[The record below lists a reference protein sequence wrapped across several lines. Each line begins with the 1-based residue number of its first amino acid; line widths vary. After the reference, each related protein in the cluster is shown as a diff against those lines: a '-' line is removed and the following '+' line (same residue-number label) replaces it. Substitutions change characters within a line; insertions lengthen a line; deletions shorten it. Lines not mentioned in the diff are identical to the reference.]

1 MRVKT
6 GTVRHAKHKKV
17 LALTKGYWGS
27 RSKTIRSAK
36 ESMFHSGEYAFA
48 GRKNKKRDAR
58 KLWII
63 KINAALTPFGLS
75 YSKFIH
81 ALNQKEIKL
90 DRKVLADMAEHDPKG
105 FEQVVTTVRS

>member
-6 GTVRHAKHKKV
+6 GFTRHRKHKRV
-17 LALTKGYWGS
+17 LEMTKGYWGS

-48 GRKNKKRDAR
+48 GRKRKKRDFR

-63 KINAALTPFGLS
+63 KINAGLTGSGLS
-75 YSKFIH
+75 YSKFIN
-81 ALNQKEIKL
+81 ALNKSGITIN
-90 DRKVLADMAEHDPKG
+90 RKMLADMAQNDKSA
-105 FEQVVTTVRS
+105 FDKIVSSVK

>member
-6 GTVRHAKHKKV
+6 GFTRHRKHKRV

-48 GRKNKKRDAR
+48 GRKRKKRDAR
-58 KLWII
+58 RLWII
-63 KINAALTPFGLS
+63 KINAGLRPFNLS
-75 YSKFIH
+75 YSKFIA
-81 ALNQKEIKL
+81 ALNKKDIKL
-90 DRKVLADMAEHDPKG
+90 DRKILADLAQNDPQV
-105 FEQVVTTVRS
+105 FEKIVAATQ

>member
-6 GTVRHAKHKKV
+6 GFARHRKHKRV

-48 GRKNKKRDAR
+48 GRKRKKRDAR
-58 KLWII
+58 RLWII
-63 KINAALTPFGLS
+63 KINAALRPFDMS

-81 ALNQKEIKL
+81 ALNEKNVKL
-90 DRKVLADMAEHDPKG
+90 DRKILADMAQNDPQS
-105 FEQVVTTVRS
+105 FEKVVSTIQ

>member
-1 MRVKT
+1 
-6 GTVRHAKHKKV
+6 
-17 LALTKGYWGS
+17 
-27 RSKTIRSAK
+27 
-36 ESMFHSGEYAFA
+36 MFHSGEYAFA

-63 KINAALTPFGLS
+63 KINAGLRPFNLS

-90 DRKVLADMAEHDPKG
+90 DRKILADLAEHDTKA
-105 FEQVVTTVRS
+105 FSQIVSSVQ